1 MILNIDLSFESLT
14 RALQEIEAYQKS
26 FNERVSVFLD
36 GLAKFGA
43 TVAQDEFGPDVNLT
57 VEKIDDSHYAIVANG
72 DQVCFLE
79 FGTGVYADSTH
90 QYASKVP
97 FDVSPGSWSNQPGH
111 GGHYPGGNYQGWL
124 DLGLDP
130 GDYPY
135 NTLPIRGML
144 HAYNAMRDRAP
155 QLAREVFGR

>member
-1 MILNIDLSFESLT
+1 MILNIDLSYESLT

-57 VEKIDDSHYAIVANG
+57 VEKMDDSHYAIVANG

-79 FGTGVYADSTH
+79 FGTGVYADSSH
-90 QYASKVP
+90 QYASRVPIKVY
-97 FDVSPGSWSNQPGH
+97 PGSWSEDHENTYQRWLAR
-111 GGHYPGGNYQGWL
+111 GN
-124 DLGLDP
+124 DP